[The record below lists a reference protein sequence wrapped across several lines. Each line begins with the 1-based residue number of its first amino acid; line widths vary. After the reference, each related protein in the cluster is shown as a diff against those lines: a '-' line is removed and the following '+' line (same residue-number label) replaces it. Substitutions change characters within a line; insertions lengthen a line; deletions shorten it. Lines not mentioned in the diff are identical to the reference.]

1 MKDILKIIVKY
12 IPTYSNDFLS
22 LAGSPKQ
29 FISSR
34 NTENI
39 ENNLANALAFLGITL
54 CLIWLLQAPLIEK
67 DEFFARFASALVL
80 LLLNVVLFSAAVRLS
95 WSIVGGKA
103 SLKAFII
110 TYAYFTSGLIF
121 IITIFFMISSGIT
134 KVLSPDLFEI
144 LLTQNPQTILDAD
157 LFADTGFVVGF
168 CFLVAGLII
177 GNIWGLIGWGAFRQL
192 NGLSKKH
199 SLGALFLVSFFS
211 LPVTGLTYFISQLM
225 A

>member
-1 MKDILKIIVKY
+1 MKDILKTSLKY
-12 IPTYSNDFLS
+12 IPTYLNDFLS
-22 LAGSPKQ
+22 LAGSPKE

-39 ENNLANALAFLGITL
+39 ENNLANALVFLGITL

-67 DEFFARFASALVL
+67 DDFFARLASALVL
-80 LLLNVVLFSAAVRLS
+80 LLLNVVLYSAAFRLS

-121 IITIFFMISSGIT
+121 IITIFYMISSGIT
-134 KVLSPDLFEI
+134 KVFSPDLFEI
-144 LLTQNPQTILDAD
+144 LLTQNPQAILDANP
-157 LFADTGFVVGF
+157 FGDTGFVVGLCVF
-168 CFLVAGLII
+168 VAGLII
-177 GNIWGLIGWGAFRQL
+177 GTIWGCIGWGAFRQL
-192 NGLSKKH
+192 NGLSKWH
-199 SLGALFLVSFFS
+199 SLRALLLVSFFS

-225 A
+225 T